1 MSSAAQMTAAT
12 VRLVAAEARVTPR
25 GEAATRAGL
34 VGQWFAWLDRE
45 RIAWVAVGDDQAIAD
60 GASNDVDLLV
70 APAQLRVIPGL
81 VRRFARAH
89 RLRLIQDIQHEA
101 VARFFVLAWDEP
113 DGRPGFLYLD
123 IAGDYWRHGRRFLP
137 VAPLLRRRVRGQA
150 PSAAGGML
158 GYWRPAPPDNLL
170 YYLLKKVDKGT
181 LPEGACATLAREWR
195 RDPAGARDILSR
207 YLPPA
212 AIELFA
218 QAIAS
223 GDWQGVQRAL
233 PGLRAHLA
241 ASPRLGP
248 PAIIAEAVRRLLRC
262 CRPTGLAVQ
271 VDEPAAAE
279 EIARDWAQ
287 AFRRVVVVRLDRPPG
302 PLRRLLLIWPQV
314 IASTLVVFAS
324 SAGTVPGALRLA
336 SSARRRNRTLGVH
349 LARRQAAGGGGRYLS
364 WPV

>member
-1 MSSAAQMTAAT
+1 MS
-12 VRLVAAEARVTPR
+12 
-25 GEAATRAGL
+25 EAAIRSAL
-34 VGQWFAWLDRE
+34 VGRWFAWLDRE

-70 APAQLRVIPGL
+70 ASDQLRAIPGL

-89 RLRLIQDIQHEA
+89 RLRLVQDIQHEA
-101 VARFFVLAWDEP
+101 VARFFVLAWDGD

-137 VAPLLRRRVRGQA
+137 VAPLLRRRVRA
-150 PSAAGGML
+150 AAASAAGGQL
-158 GYWRPAPPDNLL
+158 AYWRPAPADNLL

-195 RDPAGARDILSR
+195 RDPAGARAALVG
-207 YLPPA
+207 YLPPSAVELIGA
-212 AIELFA
+212 AA
-218 QAIAS
+218 TS
-223 GDWQGVQRAL
+223 GDWQAVQRAV
-233 PGLRAHLA
+233 PGLRARLA

-248 PAIIAEAVRRLLRC
+248 PALVAEAVRRLLRC
-262 CRPTGLAVQ
+262 CRPTGIAVQ

-279 EIARDWAQ
+279 EVARDWAQ

-314 IASTLVVFAS
+314 VASTLVVFAS
-324 SAGTVPGALRLA
+324 SAATVPGALRLA
-336 SSARRRNRTLGVH
+336 VPAPLRNRALGLH
-349 LARRQAAGGGGRYLS
+349 LARRQAAGRGGRYLS
-364 WPV
+364 WLR